1 MLAFALTLVVAGAPP
16 ARGFLAPHT
25 PEVVQQVES
34 RLTKWLAGGGD
45 LAALTATPAELK
57 KLATVPEADQAKDE
71 ALKEFTA
78 TRALIEFVGKA
89 ARVHLFDDSGHVC
102 EVLLLAVGTVESA
115 QRYVVIAPPRTFTRS
130 FDDDGKLMKD
140 RKEMLVFLEK
150 TKGQWDTGTMPKP
163 PPPDCATTLKNALK
177 TIFDAEKKYFGE
189 NQKYS
194 GSLSKVGVDVQSL
207 GVTSA
212 KVSVQAQNFT
222 ATVGRDSAQMT
233 MNDKGDVVVIVD
245 CPAK

>member
-1 MLAFALTLVVAGAPP
+1 MLAIALTLVVAGAPP
-16 ARGFLAPHT
+16 AARGFLAPHT

-45 LAALTATPAELK
+45 LAALTANAAELK
-57 KLATVPEADQAKDE
+57 AHPVAAGAENT

-78 TRALIEFVGKA
+78 TRALIEFVGKVA
-89 ARVHLFDDSGHVC
+89 TVHLFDDGGNVC
-102 EVLLLAVGTVESA
+102 EVVLLAVGTSEA
-115 QRYVVIAPPRTFTRS
+115 QQRYVVLAAPRTFTRS
-130 FDDDGKLMKD
+130 FDDVGKTLKD
-140 RKEMLVFLEK
+140 RKEMLVYLEK

-177 TIFDAEKKYFGE
+177 TIFDAEKKYFAE

-222 ATVGRDSAQMT
+222 ITVGRDPAQMT
-233 MNDKGDVVVIVD
+233 MNDKGDVLVIVD